1 MHSRNQKKNNDLE
14 NAFREETG
22 ERIAHDTRWGVLNT
36 LYMYPIF
43 IPLDFLV
50 YPDAAPTFVWIRL
63 SVVALSIAVHFI
75 MRLPFAK
82 RHARVFGMFAY
93 LYCTL
98 AIVLMVHLVD
108 GYASPYYAGIN
119 LVLIAFLFIL
129 PMNVLETA
137 LVSGIV
143 YVAYIAPTLITGDID
158 NLAVFVAN
166 NFFLVSTM
174 ILVVMSSYLATGMR
188 RKEFTS
194 RYELAHANEELKHLD
209 EVKSQFFA
217 SISHE
222 IRTPLTSIM
231 APTDS
236 LYRGDVGALTSA
248 QQSLVGQVHR
258 NALRLLDLINQMLDF
273 AKFDAKK
280 MTLHLKRVDMARVVR
295 NQVALFQEVCARK
308 GLTLEHHMSERIPV
322 VFLDH
327 EKVDRIISNLIRN
340 AIKFTD
346 EGGVTLEVDVMDES
360 VAVPGRNRD
369 DADAAG
375 GAESPSG
382 GEPVSGW
389 LVVRVRDTG
398 IGISSDD
405 AEKVFQRFQQVDGSL
420 TRRYEGTGLGLAIVR
435 ESVDLQHGQISVES
449 AVGAGST
456 FTVRLPTNLDE
467 IESTAD
473 IDRRQ
478 VDRRREDREF
488 DGPDRRVAP
497 RRNGDYERISV
508 SDIAFIESESIP
520 DTEVI
525 PEEFPQT
532 KPSTGIRVLY
542 VEDNADLR
550 SYVGQ
555 MLGSFGHS
563 VTTAVDGVA
572 GWRETRNHLPD
583 IVVSDVMM
591 PGINGFE
598 LARLVKTTAATRK
611 IPIVLIT
618 AKSDTDARIEG
629 LGIGADDYLAK
640 PIDIRELDA
649 RITNIVSDRR
659 FRDALTRAEELEV
672 RVEQLAYGFSR
683 SLELRDGYTAGHSDD
698 VLHYGTIITEELHIA
713 MNRTLRDSLLLHD
726 IGKLGI
732 PDGLLR
738 KPAPLTSDEWT
749 VMRRHPEMG
758 AELLRQFDSLEE
770 MSRIV
775 LAHHE
780 RYDGTGYPQG
790 LAGDEIP
797 LEARI
802 IAVADSW
809 HAMREDRTYRQALP
823 VGDAVAELLR
833 HRGRQFDPEI
843 VDRFLDGL
851 VRHDLVPLDVIRER
865 EALLGDQVPD

>member
-1 MHSRNQKKNNDLE
+1 MSARNQKKNIDLE
-14 NAFREETG
+14 IAFADET
-22 ERIAHDTRWGVLNT
+22 RDRVAHDTRWGVLAT
-36 LYMYPIF
+36 LFMYPIF

-50 YPDAAPTFVWIRL
+50 YPDVARTFVWIRL
-63 SVVALSIAVHFI
+63 AVVALSVAVHFV
-75 MRLPFAK
+75 MKFPFPK
-82 RHARVFGMFAY
+82 RHPRVFGMFAY

-129 PMNVLETA
+129 PMNVFETA
-137 LVSGIV
+137 IVSGIV
-143 YVAYIAPTLITGDID
+143 YTAYIVPIFIAGGID
-158 NLAVFVAN
+158 DFAVFVAN
-166 NFFLVSTM
+166 NFFLISTM
-174 ILVVMSSYLATGMR
+174 VLVAISSYLATGMR

-194 RYELAHANEELKHLD
+194 RYELARANQELTQLD
-209 EVKSQFFA
+209 VVKSQFFA

-236 LYRGDVGALTSA
+236 LYRGDVGPLTSA

-273 AKFDAKK
+273 AKFDAQK
-280 MTLHLKRVDMARVVR
+280 MKLHLKRVDMASVVR

-308 GLTLEHHMSERIPV
+308 GLTLGHHIPEDVPV

-340 AIKFTD
+340 AVKFTD
-346 EGGVTLEVDVMDES
+346 KGTITLNVS
-360 VAVPGRNRD
+360 VADVLSVPV
-369 DADAAG
+369 
-375 GAESPSG
+375 PSDVPSV
-382 GEPVSGW
+382 GEAVSGW
-389 LVVRVRDTG
+389 VVVSVRDTG
-398 IGISSDD
+398 IGIAANDS
-405 AEKVFQRFQQVDGSL
+405 EKVFERFQQVDGSL

-435 ESVDLQHGQISVES
+435 ESVDLQHGHIFVQSE
-449 AVGAGST
+449 VGEGST
-456 FTVRLPTNLDE
+456 FAIWLPENLDE
-467 IESTAD
+467 IEPTAD
-473 IDRRQ
+473 IDQRQ
-478 VDRRREDREF
+478 VDRRQEDMGF
-488 DGPDRRVAP
+488 NGLDRRTRP
-497 RRNGDYERISV
+497 RRDGDYEKISLR
-508 SDIAFIESESIP
+508 DIAFIETESMP
-520 DTEVI
+520 DAEVI

-532 KPSTGIRVLY
+532 KPATGIRVLY

-550 SYVGQ
+550 NYVAQ
-555 MLGSFGHS
+555 MLRSFGHS
-563 VTTAVDGVA
+563 VTTAVDGA
-572 GWRETRNHLPD
+572 IGWRHTRELLPD

-591 PGINGFE
+591 PGLNGFE
-598 LARLVKTTAATRK
+598 LARLVKTTTATQK

-629 LGIGADDYLAK
+629 LEIGADDYLAK
-640 PIDIRELDA
+640 PIDMRELDA
-649 RITNIVSDRR
+649 RINNIVSERR

-672 RVEQLAYGFSR
+672 RNEQLAYGFSR

-698 VLHYGTIITEELHIA
+698 VLHYGTIIAEELHIA
-713 MNRTLRDSLLLHD
+713 MDRSLRESLLLHD

-738 KPAPLTSDEWT
+738 KPGPLTPEEWKI
-749 VMRRHPEMG
+749 MRRHPEMG
-758 AELLRQFDSLEE
+758 AELLRQFDSLAE
-770 MSRIV
+770 MSQIV

-802 IAVADSW
+802 ISVADAW
-809 HAMREDRTYRQALP
+809 HAMREDRTYRRAIP
-823 VGDAVAELLR
+823 IEGAIAELLK
-833 HRGRQFDPEI
+833 HRGRQFDSVI

-851 VRHDLVPLDVIRER
+851 VRRNDIRADLVYDP
-865 EALLGDQVPD
+865 EAQSENRPDS